1 MLFLFVPRDSIG
13 NHSDE
18 AESGAVAK
26 THRRESPQER
36 TLANLRRN
44 SCTSA
49 TSPAPGAIPDHPPPS
64 SRLSSLPFPPLLSP
78 RSPAH
83 APIN

>member
-18 AESGAVAK
+18 AGSGAVAK

-36 TLANLRRN
+36 TLAKLVHVSDVPR
-44 SCTSA
+44 SGGYPGSS
-49 TSPAPGAIPDHPPPS
+49 SPVVPSLFAPLPPP
-64 SRLSSLPFPPLLSP
+64 LSP
-78 RSPAH
+78 FARARPD
-83 APIN
+83 